1 MIGELDITDMF
12 RSNQATIGVFTAN
25 IIAIVCVVFN
35 KFSSAYYINGKTFSY
50 STFAFISVGYI
61 YAQAVNV
68 YSLNNTTYWWHSSI
82 ITFLLHL
89 LFVGMLFALSFSK
102 TVEQSRKIY
111 L

>member
-89 LFVGMLFALSFSK
+89 LFIGMLFALSFSK